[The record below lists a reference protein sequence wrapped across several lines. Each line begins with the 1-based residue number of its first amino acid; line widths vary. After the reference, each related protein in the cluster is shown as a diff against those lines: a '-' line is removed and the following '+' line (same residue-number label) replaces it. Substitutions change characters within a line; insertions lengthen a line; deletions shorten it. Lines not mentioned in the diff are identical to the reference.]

1 MKFKISILAEVDF
14 TELLSAENVSGAML
28 ALGAKSEL
36 DVVKKFAE
44 NMLANT
50 QIYTADFTNIYNVT
64 ADVSQAEQEQ
74 PSQTVQNTQEE
85 EYVESDEPSMSP
97 EEQRALIEKMQQ
109 IRHYQELERQAQAE
123 AVAQEQEQE
132 QEQEVVGE
140 YIDVEDV
147 KSPEPELEPE
157 PVDDSYYL
165 PETDVTNYETTNA
178 EVDYSQE
185 SNEQVVDTHE
195 ENSETIEDE
204 ESFQYEEKPQS
215 KLARHLFYLS
225 TMEAEVDSVVVK
237 NQELKDY
244 ILNGSTLAIA
254 EDDIIVRED
263 LGQDFVIRYLGEEN
277 NMIEVGE

>member
-1 MKFKISILAEVDF
+1 MKFKVSILAEVDF
-14 TELLSAENVSGAML
+14 TELLSPENVSGAML

-44 NMLANT
+44 NMLSNT

-64 ADVSQAEQEQ
+64 ADVSQIEQEQ
-74 PSQTVQNTQEE
+74 PSQTVQSTQQEE
-85 EYVESDEPSMSP
+85 HVESDEPSMSP

-109 IRHYQELERQAQAE
+109 IRHYQELERQAQE
-123 AVAQEQEQE
+123 QERAQEQG
-132 QEQEVVGE
+132 QEVIGE
-140 YIDVEDV
+140 YTDIEDVEDV
-147 KSPEPELEPE
+147 KSPEPE
-157 PVDDSYYL
+157 PVDDSYHL
-165 PETDVTNYETTNA
+165 PEADVTNYETANT

-195 ENSETIEDE
+195 ENSETIEVED
-204 ESFQYEEKPQS
+204 SFEYEEKPQS

-225 TMEAEVDSVVVK
+225 TMETEVDSVVVK

-244 ILNGSTLAIA
+244 ILNSSTLAIA
-254 EDDIIVRED
+254 EEDIIVREDLED